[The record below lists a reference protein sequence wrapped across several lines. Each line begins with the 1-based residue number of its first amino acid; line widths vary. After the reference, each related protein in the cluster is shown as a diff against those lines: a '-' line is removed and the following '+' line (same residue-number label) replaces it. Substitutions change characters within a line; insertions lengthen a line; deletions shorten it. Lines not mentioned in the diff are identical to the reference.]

1 MRPSLYTLYEGFF
14 LFSSVRPNMVQS
26 PECASHIQQA
36 YADTGPINIFNMPRG
51 TCVDESDINATSWIP
66 RCVWAETQ
74 ASIL

>member
-1 MRPSLYTLYEGFF
+1 
-14 LFSSVRPNMVQS
+14 MVQS

>member
-1 MRPSLYTLYEGFF
+1 MNTLYEGFF

-36 YADTGPINIFNMPRG
+36 YADIGPINIFDIPRG

-66 RCVWAETQ
+66 RYVWAETQ